1 MQEVS
6 LYNNSLICKGE
17 PSEKPAQEGERMER
31 ELVVTKAN
39 KLVEASYRLSVSEQ
53 RVMAL
58 LVTQIHPNDED
69 FKPYRFKVA
78 NLEKL
83 VADGDRKQQG
93 LYSRVKA
100 LTRGLQEK
108 VLQIREPDG
117 LLQVSWLCAAKYFE
131 GVGEVEL
138 EFSPRLKPYLLQLQE
153 RFTSYKLGNVVKL
166 RSRYSV
172 RLYELLKQ
180 YESLGKRSF
189 ELAELRRILGLSES
203 ELARWVDFKRFVL
216 EVAKRE
222 LPKKTD
228 LGFSYTTRK
237 HVRAVAWVDFKIW
250 HIDHDKPSRK
260 KASKKSSKKAAKQK
274 PGSPRQQAEECYREH
289 KCGTACDVQD
299 LAALNGLPP
308 ARQEICG
315 LCANHQHALFESGA
329 A

>member
-1 MQEVS
+1 
-6 LYNNSLICKGE
+6 
-17 PSEKPAQEGERMER
+17 MER

-189 ELAELRRILGLSES
+189 ELAELRRILGLSEN

-250 HIDHDKPSRK
+250 RVDRDNPPKK
-260 KASKKSSKKAAKQK
+260 KASKKSSKKV
-274 PGSPRQQAEECYREH
+274 AEESAQSQNEKARNCYLKH
-289 KCGTACDVQD
+289 NCGSTCAVQD
-299 LAALNGLPP
+299 LTTLNNLPKQQ
-308 ARQEICG
+308 RSICI
-315 LCANHQHALFESGA
+315 LCSNHQYALFETASA
-329 A
+329 